1 MELDWLQMLK
11 AGIGTLVAIL
21 LFCPPFIMFP
31 QDLTQ
36 KKRAVLRDFALAVRA
51 LSRGAKLAGCC
62 VACYTKNM
70 NREIDMIAHSC
81 GARHAGEL
89 ERRHVRLVQPAGGSV
104 APDVLWPLPAQIA
117 TTSA

>member
-21 LFCPPFIMFP
+21 LFCAPFIMFP

-70 NREIDMIAHSC
+70 NRKIDMIARSC
-81 GARHAGEL
+81 GARHAGKL
-89 ERRHVRLVQPAGGSV
+89 ECHHVRLVQPAGGSV

>member
-1 MELDWLQMLK
+1 MELDLQQMLK

-21 LFCPPFIMFP
+21 LFS
-31 QDLTQ
+31 
-36 KKRAVLRDFALAVRA
+36 AL
-51 LSRGAKLAGCC
+51 LSAKLAGCC

-70 NREIDMIAHSC
+70 NREIDMITHSC
-81 GARHAGEL
+81 GARHAGKL

>member
-1 MELDWLQMLK
+1 MELDGLQMLE
-11 AGIGTLVAIL
+11 AGIATLVAIL
-21 LFCPPFIMFP
+21 LFS
-31 QDLTQ
+31 
-36 KKRAVLRDFALAVRA
+36 AL
-51 LSRGAKLAGCC
+51 LSAKLAGCC
-62 VACYTKNM
+62 VACCAQNM
-70 NREIDMIAHSC
+70 NKEIDMIAHSC